1 MAYAVYLKVNTESY
15 QKFLAIQTALNT
27 HSSAKQAHALGAVFA
42 EVAVQIVQ
50 QAFIELLEQQ
60 KRRIRLAHG
69 YDIADDAEKVIAHVV
84 NAIQKYLPWS
94 IALLSNARLKPVVD
108 YFDAMIVPTSE
119 QIFLKYNVDHALV
132 LKTNTAIEQV
142 QNGQRAA
149 IQDAFA
155 CLIQMIDLGVQ
166 QLIYQPKQLLKF
178 NLVVDKTL
186 NGVIQVCCNLAYK
199 RLTQLG
205 QEVGLDVAPFYIEH
219 FLSFLDSESAF
230 ECVQLTEKN
239 P

>member
-27 HSSAKQAHALGAVFA
+27 DSTAKQAHALGAVFA
-42 EVAVQIVQ
+42 DVAVQIVQ

-69 YDIADDAEKVIAHVV
+69 YAIADDAEKVIAHVLH
-84 NAIQKYLPWS
+84 AIQKYLPWS

-108 YFDAMIVPTSE
+108 YFDALLLKTPN
-119 QIFLKYNVDHALV
+119 QIYLKYFVEDDLV
-132 LKTNTAIEQV
+132 AKTQTAITQV
-142 QNGQRAA
+142 RAGEKEA
-149 IQDAFA
+149 ISIAFGY
-155 CLIQMIDLGVQ
+155 LIQIIDLGVQ
-166 QLIYQPKQLLKF
+166 QFILQPKHILKF
-178 NLVVDKTL
+178 NLVIDKTL

-205 QEVGLDVAPFYIEH
+205 NEVSLDVAEDYIAH
-219 FLSFLDSESAF
+219 FLTFLKSEPWL
-230 ECVQLTEKN
+230 EG
-239 P
+239 